1 MFFKKCYYDVI
12 TKKTFFEKKN
22 FSVDFSKKI
31 FVSKIA
37 YSPGPSFKNVKFDI
51 VYAKV
56 A

>member
-1 MFFKKCYYDVI
+1 MFFSLWRHNNIFWKKY
-12 TKKTFFEKKN
+12 F

-37 YSPGPSFKNVKFDI
+37 YSPGPSSKNVKVDI
-51 VYAKV
+51 FYVKV